1 MKKIRCD
8 FRAEDYIQ
16 ISPIDSSDIVIG
28 ANQGGRCS
36 SIRIGPAKIRKL
48 RKQLKRALMK
58 IEGVS
63 DDRISTSAPLGRRL
77 AMSRT

>member
-8 FRAEDYIQ
+8 FYAEDYIE
-16 ISPIDSSDIVIG
+16 ISPIDSYSIIIRV
-28 ANQGGRCS
+28 NQDGKCS
-36 SIRIGPAKIRKL
+36 RICIGPDKIRKL

-63 DDRISTSAPLGRRL
+63 DDLS
-77 AMSRT
+77 

>member
-63 DDRISTSAPLGRRL
+63 DDLS
-77 AMSRT
+77 